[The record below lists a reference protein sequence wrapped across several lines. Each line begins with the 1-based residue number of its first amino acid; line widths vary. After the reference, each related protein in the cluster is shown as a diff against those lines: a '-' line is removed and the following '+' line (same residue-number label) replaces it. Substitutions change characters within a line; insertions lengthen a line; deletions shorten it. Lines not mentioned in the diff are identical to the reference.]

1 MSRFE
6 DPAIITCSISGA
18 VAGRDQCPAIPYT
31 PEEYAAEARR
41 AMDEGASMIHIH
53 ARTPEGVPSY
63 EVEDFRAITEAILDA
78 VDDVVV
84 NYSTGAIG
92 VPIEKRIEYLRELKP
107 DVAALNMGS
116 MNYAKYSPRRK
127 DFVFKTVFENSFDTI
142 IGFLEAMRELG
153 IRPEH
158 ECFDSGHVANLDP
171 LIDMGLL
178 EEPLQIECVMG
189 VSGGI
194 RATPRNLAHM
204 ADQIPGGPESR
215 NNWGVI
221 GISRDQWRLV
231 AAAAALGGNVRVGLE
246 DNFYLPDGEMARSN
260 GDLIAR
266 ARRIVE
272 DTGRRAATVDEA
284 RELLDAPRREPVTR
298 RELLAHPIESSEA
311 AE

>member
-6 DPAIITCSISGA
+6 DPAILVCSISGA
-18 VAGRDQCPAIPYT
+18 VASREQCPAIPYT
-31 PEEYAAEARR
+31 PEEYAAEAKR
-41 AMDEGASMIHIH
+41 AVDEGATMIHIH
-53 ARTPEGVPSY
+53 ARTAEGVPSY
-63 EVEDFRAITEAILDA
+63 EIEDFRAITEAINGA
-78 VDDVVV
+78 VDDVII

-92 VPIEKRIEYLRELKP
+92 VPIEKRIAYLRELRP
-107 DVAALNMGS
+107 DVAALNMSS
-116 MNYAKYSPRRK
+116 MNYAKYSERRK
-127 DFVFKTVFENSFDTI
+127 EFVFQAVFENSFATI
-142 IGFLEAMRELG
+142 IEFLEAMNELD

-178 EEPLQIECVMG
+178 SEPLQIDCVMG
-189 VSGGI
+189 VNGGI
-194 RATPRNLAHM
+194 RPTPRNLAHM
-204 ADQIPGGPESR
+204 ADQIPGGPEGR

-266 ARRIVE
+266 ARRILE
-272 DTGRRAATVDEA
+272 DTGRRAATVAEA
-284 RELLDAPRREPVTR
+284 RELLGTPGR
-298 RELLAHPIESSEA
+298 IA
-311 AE
+311 A

>member
-41 AMDEGASMIHIH
+41 AVDEGASMIHIH
-53 ARTPEGVPSY
+53 ARTPKGVPSY
-63 EVEDFRAITEAILDA
+63 EVEDFRAITEAILGA

-92 VPIEKRIEYLRELKP
+92 VPIEKRIAYLRELKP

-116 MNYAKYSPRRK
+116 MNYAKYSSRRK

-178 EEPLQIECVMG
+178 EEPLQIDCVMG

-204 ADQIPGGPESR
+204 ADQIPGGPESS

-260 GDLIAR
+260 GDLIGR

-272 DTGRRAATVDEA
+272 DTGRRAATVDET
-284 RELLDAPRREPVTR
+284 RELLGAPRREPVTR